1 MNIMDIKKNL
11 FQNVIEDYDYGRP
24 QYPEELYTAVSRFS
38 GIASASEILE
48 VGAGTGQA
56 TDLFAAHGHHLDLLE
71 VSEQQVAFLQ
81 GKYGEQDDI
90 KVIKSYFDD
99 YEPDK
104 QYDLIYS
111 ATAFH
116 WIKCENGYPKAWR
129 MLRESGTMAVFWNV
143 FFDLYHSGG
152 IFDGLNELRKTYMP
166 NESLGDDLE
175 TIKEK
180 RIRQITVGGYFDTP
194 EYIEFHW
201 TDQYDAKRFA
211 ALMGTESKALAL
223 SAQQRTAYLQNIE
236 RYILEQGGVV
246 DVPQTVSLY
255 LMKKSAR
262 NGRNV

>member
-1 MNIMDIKKNL
+1 
-11 FQNVIEDYDYGRP
+11 
-24 QYPEELYTAVSRFS
+24 
-38 GIASASEILE
+38 
-48 VGAGTGQA
+48 
-56 TDLFAAHGHHLDLLE
+56 
-71 VSEQQVAFLQ
+71 
-81 GKYGEQDDI
+81 
-90 KVIKSYFDD
+90 
-99 YEPDK
+99 
-104 QYDLIYS
+104 
-111 ATAFH
+111 
-116 WIKCENGYPKAWR
+116 
-129 MLRESGTMAVFWNV
+129 MAVFWNV

-166 NESLGDDLE
+166 DESLGDDLE